1 VAPFTPLAASTPN
14 RKSSPKSPA
23 KSPDK
28 YQCAIDGKEF
38 SSLSHLFQHMNT
50 RHAKGDKPKY
60 VCTFCGIQ
68 YNLQSSLYRHIQTV
82 HQGKWP
88 AN

>member
-1 VAPFTPLAASTPN
+1 MAIPIVTPFTPLAASTP
-14 RKSSPKSPA
+14 KPPA
-23 KSPDK
+23 KSPHT
-28 YQCAIDGKEF
+28 YRCGVDGKEF
-38 SSLSHLFQHMNT
+38 SSLSHLFQHMKT
-50 RHAKGDKPKY
+50 RHAKEEKPKY

-68 YNLQSSLYRHIQTV
+68 FNLQSSLYRHIQTV